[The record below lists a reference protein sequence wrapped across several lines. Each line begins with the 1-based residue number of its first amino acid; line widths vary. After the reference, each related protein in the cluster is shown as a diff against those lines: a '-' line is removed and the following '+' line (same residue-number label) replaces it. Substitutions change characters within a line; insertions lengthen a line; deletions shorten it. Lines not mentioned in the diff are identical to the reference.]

1 MAELFSCSNGGINI
15 AKVTHQLEIIVNAAE
30 PVAEIN
36 NVISA
41 FLQLHGGKE
50 VGILTELQAE
60 ISAAIEHYGGAK
72 E

>member
-1 MAELFSCSNGGINI
+1 MCSIGGINI

-41 FLQLHGGKE
+41 FLRLHGGKE
-50 VGILTELQAE
+50 TEILTELQTE
-60 ISAAIEHYGGAK
+60 ITAAIEHYGGS
-72 E
+72 ES